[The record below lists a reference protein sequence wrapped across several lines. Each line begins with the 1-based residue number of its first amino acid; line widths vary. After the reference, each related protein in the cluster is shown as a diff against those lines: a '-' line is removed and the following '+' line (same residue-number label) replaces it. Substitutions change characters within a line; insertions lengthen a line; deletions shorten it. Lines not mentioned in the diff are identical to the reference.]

1 MARIRHLAILT
12 EDVQRLVKF
21 YTNSFGLKIV
31 QGVGT
36 ATYLTDGHI
45 NLAIIPIGPEREIE
59 GNQLK
64 EGINHF
70 GFEVESVEAMVPV
83 CKQWGAATDVK
94 IKTAQPRGGIPRLRS
109 RWQRDRPLTAWMAAL
124 NQLSLPRLRR
134 SWARRRVVRL
144 CNPISKV
151 DEASEQTY
159 IECFFIILIAS
170 LGPFQPRNLIFLS
183 SRACPHCLA
192 RASGRGTGKLF

>member
-12 EDVQRLVKF
+12 EDVDRLVKF
-21 YTNSFGLKIV
+21 YANSFGLKIV

-70 GFEVESVEAMVPV
+70 GFEVESVDAMVPV

-94 IKTAQPRGGIPRLRS
+94 KRPPNREAEFRVCDPDGNAIDLSQH
-109 RWQRDRPLTAWMAAL
+109 RW
-124 NQLSLPRLRR
+124 
-134 SWARRRVVRL
+134 
-144 CNPISKV
+144 
-151 DEASEQTY
+151 
-159 IECFFIILIAS
+159 
-170 LGPFQPRNLIFLS
+170 
-183 SRACPHCLA
+183 PH
-192 RASGRGTGKLF
+192 